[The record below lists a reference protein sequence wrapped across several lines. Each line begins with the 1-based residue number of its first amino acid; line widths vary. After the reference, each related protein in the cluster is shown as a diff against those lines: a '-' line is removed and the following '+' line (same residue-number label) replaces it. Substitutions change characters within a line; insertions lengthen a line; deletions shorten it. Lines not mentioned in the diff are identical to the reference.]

1 MRRVFL
7 ADDHQPVRSALRLL
21 LEHEP
26 DLAVVGE
33 ADEVDLV
40 VAAAGAADPDLILLD
55 WGFVE
60 RAGFALVP
68 SLRGADQS
76 ARVVAMSSRPED
88 GPAAECAGADAF
100 VCMGE
105 PPEFLLATVRAVLA
119 GIERIDGACPD
130 ARPARRLRGDG
141 VDGDE

>member
-33 ADEVDLV
+33 ADEVAGV
-40 VAAAGAADPDLILLD
+40 VAAVGATHPDLVLLD
-55 WGFVE
+55 WSFVE
-60 RAGFALVP
+60 RAGRGLVAALRQAGLAVH
-68 SLRGADQS
+68 
-76 ARVVAMSSRPED
+76 VVAMSSRPED
-88 GPAAECAGADAF
+88 GLAAERAGADAF

-105 PPEFLLATVRAVLA
+105 PPECLLTTVRAVLA
-119 GIERIDGACPD
+119 T
-130 ARPARRLRGDG
+130 
-141 VDGDE
+141 

>member
-7 ADDHQPVRSALRLL
+7 ADHHQPVRSALRLL

-33 ADEVDLV
+33 ADDVDDV
-40 VAAAGAADPDLILLD
+40 VAAVGAANPDLVLLD

-60 RAGFALVP
+60 RAGRGLVAALRQCG
-68 SLRGADQS
+68 L
-76 ARVVAMSSRPED
+76 ARVVAMSCRPED
-88 GPAAECAGADAF
+88 VVAAEDAGADAF

-105 PPEFLLATVRAVLA
+105 PPERLLKTVRAVLA
-119 GIERIDGACPD
+119 G
-130 ARPARRLRGDG
+130 
-141 VDGDE
+141 

>member
-7 ADDHQPVRSALRLL
+7 ADHHQPVRSALRLL

-33 ADEVDLV
+33 ADEVGQV
-40 VAAAGAADPDLILLD
+40 IAAVGLTHPDLILLD

-60 RAGFALVP
+60 RAGRGLVAT
-68 SLRGADQS
+68 LRQS
-76 ARVVAMSSRPED
+76 GLARVIAMSCRPED
-88 GPAAECAGADAF
+88 WAAAEDAGADAF

-105 PPEFLLATVRAVLA
+105 PPERLLTTVRAVLA
-119 GIERIDGACPD
+119 GLARLSSCPSAEER
-130 ARPARRLRGDG
+130 
-141 VDGDE
+141 VD

>member
-33 ADEVDLV
+33 ADAVEDV
-40 VAAAGAADPDLILLD
+40 VAAVGAANPDLVLLD
-55 WGFVE
+55 WSFVE
-60 RAGFALVP
+60 RAGRGLIAALRQAG
-68 SLRGADQS
+68 LA
-76 ARVVAMSSRPED
+76 ARVVALSCRPED
-88 GPAAECAGADAF
+88 GPAAEDAGADAF

-105 PPEFLLATVRAVLA
+105 PPERLLRTVRAVLA
-119 GIERIDGACPD
+119 G
-130 ARPARRLRGDG
+130 
-141 VDGDE
+141 

>member
-7 ADDHQPVRSALRLL
+7 ADHHQPVRSALRLL

-33 ADEVDLV
+33 ADDVDQVIAAVGATHPDLV
-40 VAAAGAADPDLILLD
+40 LLD

-60 RAGFALVP
+60 RAGRGLVAALRQ
-68 SLRGADQS
+68 RGL
-76 ARVVAMSSRPED
+76 ARVVAMSCRPED
-88 GPAAECAGADAF
+88 WAAAQDAGADAF

-105 PPEFLLATVRAVLA
+105 AARATAHDCAGSPGGLAQA
-119 GIERIDGACPD
+119 GPCATAGER
-130 ARPARRLRGDG
+130 
-141 VDGDE
+141 VD